1 MQLGMVGLGRMGG
14 DMTRR
19 LLEGGHEVVVYDL
32 SQDAISALAED
43 GAAGA
48 SGVAEMVSQLSIPRV
63 LWLML
68 PSGDVTQHA
77 VDEALSHLE
86 PGDILVDGA
95 NSNWEDSRRRAEQ
108 AEGEGVHF
116 VDCGVSG
123 GVWGLREGYNL
134 MVGASDEAFGEL
146 EPALKTLAP
155 ENGYAHV
162 GPAGSGHFVKMIHNG
177 VEYALMQSYG
187 EGFEAMASYPHAH
200 LNLEQIAD
208 LWTHGSVI
216 RSWLLELAA
225 EALKKD
231 VRLNDVRAY
240 VDDSGMGR
248 WTVKYGI
255 EHAVPMS
262 AISAALFARFAS
274 RQDDSFS
281 AKLAAALRNEFGGH
295 KIHAPGVEASGVE
308 ETAPPPTVDNPA
320 ESGGS

>member
-19 LLEGGHEVVVYDL
+19 LREDGHEVVVYDL
-32 SQDAISALAED
+32 SQEAINALAKV
-43 GAAGA
+43 GATGA
-48 SGVAEMVSQLSIPRV
+48 SGVADMVSQLSAPRV

-68 PSGDVTQHA
+68 PSGDITQHA
-77 VDEALSHLE
+77 VDEALANLK

-108 AEGEGVHF
+108 AEGEGVHY

-134 MVGASDEAFGEL
+134 MVGASDEAFRTL

-155 ENGYAHV
+155 KDGYAHV
-162 GPAGSGHFVKMIHNG
+162 GPSGAGHFVKMIHNG
-177 VEYALMQSYG
+177 IEYAIIQSYG
-187 EGFEAMASYPHAH
+187 EGFEAMAKYPHAE
-200 LNLEQIAD
+200 LDLEQISE
-208 LWTHGSVI
+208 LWTHGSVV

-225 EALKKD
+225 LALKKD
-231 VRLNDVRAY
+231 VQLNDVRAY

-248 WTVKYGI
+248 WTVQYGVNN
-255 EHAVPMS
+255 AVPMA
-262 AISAALFARFAS
+262 AIAAALFARFSS
-274 RQDDSFS
+274 RETDSFA

-295 KIHAPGVEASGVE
+295 KIHEVLEAEGVEASGVE
-308 ETAPPPTVDNPA
+308 ASAPPEA
-320 ESGGS
+320 KG

>member
-1 MQLGMVGLGRMGG
+1 
-14 DMTRR
+14 
-19 LLEGGHEVVVYDL
+19 
-32 SQDAISALAED
+32 
-43 GAAGA
+43 
-48 SGVAEMVSQLSIPRV
+48 MVSQLSAPRV

-68 PSGDVTQHA
+68 PSGDITQHA
-77 VDEALSHLE
+77 VDEALSHLK

-134 MVGASDEAFGEL
+134 MVGASDEAFGERV

-281 AKLAAALRNEFGGH
+281 LPNSPRRSVTSSADTRFTRLG
-295 KIHAPGVEASGVE
+295 
-308 ETAPPPTVDNPA
+308 
-320 ESGGS
+320 